1 MPGVFLDLTNV
12 RFMLT
17 ANDDSAIPAP
27 LRSRVRTFHIALSD
41 PAGMKRIAQTM
52 YASMLDKYKR
62 PLDPVLP
69 TDVLDEILALGPRES
84 SMRLEAAL
92 AIAASTNQ
100 RELNLAAWRLT
111 QGGASGAGR

>member
-1 MPGVFLDLTNV
+1 
-12 RFMLT
+12 MLT

-27 LRSRVRTFHIALSD
+27 LRARVRTFRIALPDS
-41 PAGMKRIAQTM
+41 AGMKRIAQTM
-52 YASMLDKYKR
+52 YVSMPDKYQL

-69 TDVLDEILALGPRES
+69 SEVLDELLVLGPRES

-100 RELNLAAWRLT
+100 RKLNLAAWRLT
-111 QGGASGAGR
+111 DGGASGAGAGRRMGFL